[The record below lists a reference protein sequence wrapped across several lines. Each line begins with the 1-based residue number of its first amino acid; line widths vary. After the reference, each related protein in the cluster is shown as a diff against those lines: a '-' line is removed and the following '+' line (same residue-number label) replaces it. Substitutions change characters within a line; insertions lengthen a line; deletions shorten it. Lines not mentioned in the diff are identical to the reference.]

1 MRYSLHVNGQD
12 HTVDVDEDT
21 PLLWVLRDAM
31 NLKGT
36 KYGCGMGLCGACVVH
51 IDGQPVQSCRTP
63 VSSLGTKKI
72 VTIEGIGAT
81 PVGARVQQAWL
92 KVDVMQCGYCQAG
105 QIMAATALLT
115 QNPAPTDEDIVS
127 AMGSHLCRCGTYTR
141 IKQAIKIAADQKS
154 VSNETGKGA

>member
-1 MRYSLHVNGQD
+1 MRYSLHVNGRD

-51 IDGQPVQSCRTP
+51 IDGQPVQSCRMP
-63 VSSLGTKKI
+63 VSSLGTSKI

-81 PVGARVQQAWL
+81 SVGARVQQAWL
-92 KVDVMQCGYCQAG
+92 KVDVMQCGYCQSG
-105 QIMAATALLT
+105 QIMAATALLS
-115 QNPAPTDEDIVS
+115 QNPAPTDEDIVG
-127 AMGSHLCRCGTYTR
+127 AMEGHICRCGTYAR
-141 IKQAIKIAADQKS
+141 IKQAIHLAADQKS
-154 VSNETGKGA
+154 VSVESGKGA